1 MVTGAPTASTKKG
14 KKPPPPA
21 PADAED
27 NFDNADDEDEEDN
40 LGKRFEDEET
50 QVALAKSL
58 HTLESDTDQAMRVA
72 RIAEAPGAHPLRKL
86 AVASTLD
93 ALKSEMKKLGGP
105 VRYPHGAETDLQD
118 HQNMTNSVTRTG
130 ERGQSSRQTSVTQ
143 VIQSPGRHKF
153 DDLVDAVRAR
163 DGGSRSRGFT
173 VARLENPDVYDAYQA
188 WHSCNTTQQQRAV
201 QQETNDLTTKSAP
214 TQYAALVAGEIR
226 KGHNPRVAAQ
236 RVAQAYGLLQDEAIA
251 KHADTYEQLRGVA
264 QEMLDESSSMPRT
277 EALRKARLSN
287 EVCTSS

>member
-1 MVTGAPTASTKKG
+1 MGCSLPDR
-14 KKPPPPA
+14 PP
-21 PADAED
+21 
-27 NFDNADDEDEEDN
+27 
-40 LGKRFEDEET
+40 
-50 QVALAKSL
+50 
-58 HTLESDTDQAMRVA
+58 
-72 RIAEAPGAHPLRKL
+72 
-86 AVASTLD
+86 LD
-93 ALKSEMKKLGGP
+93 A
-105 VRYPHGAETDLQD
+105 PHDWC
-118 HQNMTNSVTRTG
+118 
-130 ERGQSSRQTSVTQ
+130 
-143 VIQSPGRHKF
+143 K
-153 DDLVDAVRAR
+153 
-163 DGGSRSRGFT
+163 
-173 VARLENPDVYDAYQA
+173 
-188 WHSCNTTQQQRAV
+188 QQQRAV